1 MSGFYGQSFLE
12 RANYKDL
19 VQDCL
24 DAMKVMNAKVAFLPL
39 GESKAGWEKNS
50 ALRTEVVKR
59 LKEVGDMAASEGV
72 VLALKL
78 NWMQKEM

>member
-24 DAMKVMNAKVAFLPL
+24 HAMKVMNAKVAFLPWE
-39 GESKAGWEKNS
+39 ESKPDG
-50 ALRTEVVKR
+50 KR
-59 LKEVGDMAASEGV
+59 FRHYGQ
-72 VLALKL
+72 KL
-78 NWMQKEM
+78 